1 VSAFLL
7 QNAQRLH
14 QAGNLAE
21 AARLYAEVLK
31 LNPNQFEPL
40 YALGVLHYQSASYAD
55 AERLLAEALKLDPR
69 AVEAY
74 YFRGCTLQ
82 RLNRNQDAI
91 VAFDQAL
98 ASRQGFV
105 DALMARGVARMS
117 LNRYEDA
124 LEDFDA
130 ILAAEPQNAGAWTNR
145 GCTLQGMNR
154 NEDALACFERAS
166 SLKPDLVEALI
177 SGGSV
182 LAALKRF
189 DEAAER
195 YEKALSINPDLPYV
209 FGNLMLFRLQA
220 CDWRHL
226 DRDRARIAADV
237 KAGKPVIQPFI
248 NVTLS
253 SSMADQLQCARTSI
267 AYQWPKQSRVLWRGE
282 RYGHDKIRVAYI
294 SADFR
299 DHAVARLVAG
309 LFEHHDK
316 ARFET
321 TAISLVPDDGSAMR
335 KRLRGVFDRF
345 IDAERQSDEQGAT
358 LLREMEVDIAVDLM
372 GFTSGCR
379 PGILAFRPAPVQV
392 NFLGYPGTM
401 AASYVDYIVA
411 DRIVVP
417 DEHRAFYAEKVVT
430 LPDTYQCN
438 DRRREIAAATPS
450 RAALGLPERA
460 FIFCCFNNSNKITPE
475 TFSLWMRL
483 LHQVDGSVLW
493 LLEDNA
499 GATNNLRGEAAA
511 HGIAV
516 ERLVFAPRVKPVE
529 HLARHRA
536 ADLFLDTLPYGAH
549 TTASDALWTGLPV
562 LTCRGSTF
570 AGRVGASLLLAAGLP
585 DLVTDSPDAYEAL
598 ALKLA
603 RDRNAIGALKETL
616 ARNRDTCALFD
627 TARFARHFEAAL
639 TTMREHQRS
648 GKAPA
653 PFAVEAAPS

>member
-21 AARLYAEVLK
+21 AARLYAEVLR

-40 YALGVLHYQSASYAD
+40 YALGVLHYQTSRYAD
-55 AERLLAEALKLDPR
+55 AEQLFAAALRLDPS
-69 AVEAY
+69 AVDAHY
-74 YFRGCTLQ
+74 RRGCTLQ
-82 RLNRNQDAI
+82 RLNRNEDAVI
-91 VAFDQAL
+91 AFDRAL
-98 ASRQGFV
+98 ANRPGFV
-105 DALMARGVARMS
+105 DALMARGVARMA

-124 LEDFDA
+124 LGDFDA
-130 ILAAEPQNAGAWTNR
+130 ILAADPEEAGAWTNR

-154 NEDALACFERAS
+154 NEEALTCFEKALA
-166 SLKPDLVEALI
+166 LKPDLVEALI

-195 YEKALSINPDLPYV
+195 YEKVLSINPDLPYV
-209 FGNLMLFRLQA
+209 FGNLVLFRLQA
-220 CDWRHL
+220 CDWRYI
-226 DRDRARIAADV
+226 DSDRARIAADV

-253 SSMADQLQCARTSI
+253 ASLADQLQCARTSI
-267 AYQWPKQSRVLWRGE
+267 AYQWPKQSRALWRGE
-282 RYGHDKIRVAYI
+282 RYGHDKIRVVYI

-309 LFEHHDK
+309 LLEHHDK
-316 ARFET
+316 TRLET

-335 KRLRGVFDRF
+335 KRLHGTFDRF
-345 IDAERQSDEQGAT
+345 IDAERQSDEQVAT
-358 LLREMEVDIAVDLM
+358 LLREAEVDIAVDLM

-411 DRIVVP
+411 DRFVIP
-417 DEHRAFYAEKVVT
+417 DEHRAFYPEKIVT
-430 LPDTYQCN
+430 LPDAYQCN
-438 DRRREIAAATPS
+438 DRRRAIADATPS
-450 RAALGLPERA
+450 RAELGLPERA
-460 FIFCCFNNSNKITPE
+460 FVFCCFNNSNKITPE
-475 TFSLWMRL
+475 IFSLWMRL
-483 LHQVDGSVLW
+483 LHQVDGGVLW

-499 GATNNLRGEAAA
+499 AATGNLRREAATR
-511 HGIAV
+511 GIAA
-516 ERLVFAPRVKPVE
+516 ERLVFAPRVKPAE

-536 ADLFLDTLPYGAH
+536 ADLFIDTLPYGAH

-562 LTCRGSTF
+562 LTCQGTTF
-570 AGRVGASLLLAAGLP
+570 AGRVGASLLRAAGLP
-585 DLVTDSPDAYEAL
+585 DLITDSLDAYEAL
-598 ALKLA
+598 ALILA
-603 RDRNAIGALKETL
+603 RNRDALRRLKETL
-616 ARNRDTCALFD
+616 VRNRDTCALFD
-627 TARFARHFEAAL
+627 TARFTRHFEAAL
-639 TTMREHQRS
+639 TTMRQRQRD
-648 GKAPA
+648 GNLPA
-653 PFAVEAAPS
+653 PFAVEAMPA